1 MRSTLEC
8 KEDSKF
14 KTSWKKWSNQ
24 RSIKLCIDQTSLKIT
39 NNINAAKQH
48 TNSIFIYLFTQSS
61 IWIRNDMYEILAIA
75 CTILV
80 SFYGIIAFNSTLFF
94 DIADKLVIA

>member
-1 MRSTLEC
+1 MKQPT
-8 KEDSKF
+8 F
-14 KTSWKKWSNQ
+14 NKTMHMPDV
-24 RSIKLCIDQTSLKIT
+24 IK
-39 NNINAAKQH
+39 NNYQYKCSEKAYKLN
-48 TNSIFIYLFTQSS
+48 IYLFAQSS

-94 DIADKLVIA
+94 SIADKLIIA